1 VPFANPSAVLRP
13 AVLGVAR
20 VLRDQSLCPVDRQPN
35 DGDGIENNK
44 YGGYKPSHRSDG
56 LKFTTKL
63 LYEERCLKVTSSFSV
78 VAPIRS
84 DLLQGFTRH
93 GRLGARFNF

>member
-1 VPFANPSAVLRP
+1 MPFANPRAVLRA

-20 VLRDQSLCPVDRQPN
+20 VIGDQSLCPVDRQSD
-35 DGDGIENNK
+35 DGGGINNNK

-63 LYEERCLKVTSSFSV
+63 LYEEKYLKVTSSFLSSCLFFK
-78 VAPIRS
+78 PCIN
-84 DLLQGFTRH
+84 L
-93 GRLGARFNF
+93 N